1 MNNDLADWAST
12 CTIVDDHKSVL
23 SLQKQ
28 IKTTSYSLYNSREGR
43 STLEEVVWFGGEGIP
58 GFQLMV

>member
-28 IKTTSYSLYNSREGR
+28 IKTTSYSLSTTQGREG
-43 STLEEVVWFGGEGIP
+43 VH
-58 GFQLMV
+58 